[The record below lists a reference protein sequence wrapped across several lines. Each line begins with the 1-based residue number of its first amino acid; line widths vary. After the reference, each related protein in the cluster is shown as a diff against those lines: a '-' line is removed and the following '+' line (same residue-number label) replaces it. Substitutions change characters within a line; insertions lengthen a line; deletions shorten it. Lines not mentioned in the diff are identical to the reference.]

1 MASLPIGTFFNP
13 TTSLY
18 LGNNGAIQAGT
29 ISTIT
34 TNRIVLDG
42 QTLDATNSGGGT
54 LLINGVAVASVS
66 SATSSIAN
74 WATFPAL
81 STLVY
86 TTAGGTGGTINMNV
100 GQFSTLQNLTGSIS
114 ALTVSSINGAN
125 AASAV
130 GVSRAMTTA
139 HQVQDNGSASTQT
152 LTFVNDN
159 AVPLV
164 AGQWYLVSA
173 IITTTVNVAL
183 ANAGD
188 VWYYQCGLTGGTLA
202 VNNPSLQYWATQVGT
217 YNQNGST
224 RQNQYT
230 FTQMVK
236 CSTSGTAITLQV
248 VALLPGQVGS
258 GGTYAWNCSNFDI
271 SPLGGQLN

>member
-1 MASLPIGTFFNP
+1 MSALPSGVWINE
-13 TTSLY
+13 TTPMWMEDGGSY
-18 LGNNGAIQAGT
+18 SNVS
-29 ISTIT
+29 ISSIT
-34 TNRIVLDG
+34 TNQLVLDG
-42 QTLDATNSGGGT
+42 QTLDATSSAGGT
-54 LLINGVAVASVS
+54 LLINGIAIAS
-66 SATSSIAN
+66 AATLTSSITN
-74 WATFPAL
+74 WAQFPAL
-81 STLVY
+81 SSITY
-86 TTAGGTGGTINMNV
+86 TTSGGSGGLINMAT
-100 GQFSTLQNLTGSIS
+100 GQFSTLTNLTGSIN

-125 AASAV
+125 AASSV
-130 GVSRAMTTA
+130 GVSRAMSTP
-139 HQVQDNGSASTQT
+139 HSVLDNGSATTQT
-152 LTFVNDN
+152 LTFVNDS

-173 IITTTVNVAL
+173 VITTTVNVSL

-188 VWYYQCGLTGGTLA
+188 NWYYQCGLTGGTLA

-217 YNQNGST
+217 YNQNGAT

-258 GGTYAWNCSNFDI
+258 GGNYQWNCSNFDI

>member
-1 MASLPIGTFFNP
+1 MSLLPTQTNYDPTETYFLLAGAASLNPIAN
-13 TTSLY
+13 
-18 LGNNGAIQAGT
+18 
-29 ISTIT
+29 ISSIATDQIT
-34 TNRIVLDG
+34 LDG
-42 QTLDATNSGGGT
+42 QTLDATSAGGGT
-54 LLINGVAVASVS
+54 LLINGIAVASIS

-81 STLVY
+81 STIV
-86 TTAGGTGGTINMNV
+86 ASGGGGSVEMNI
-100 GQFSTLQNLTGSIS
+100 GSFSTLAGK
-114 ALTVSSINGAN
+114 ALSVSSINGAN
-125 AASAV
+125 ALSSV
-130 GVSRAMTTA
+130 GVSRAISTA
-139 HQVQDNGSASTQT
+139 HSVQDNGSATTQT
-152 LTFVNDN
+152 LPFVNDN

-217 YNQNGST
+217 YNQQGAT

-230 FTQMVK
+230 FTQMIK
-236 CSTSGTAITLQV
+236 CSTSGTAITLNV
-248 VALLPGQVGS
+248 LALLPGQVGS
-258 GGTYAWNCSNFDI
+258 GGVYQWNCSNFDI
-271 SPLGGQLN
+271 TPLGGQLN